1 MFTLEQSIARDR
13 NVQLHDQRKLRF
25 TELLRERILM
35 LVLGTCVRM
44 RMDKMP
50 LNQDNIVV
58 LVMGVRFYRPKG
70 LKDEY

>member
-1 MFTLEQSIARDR
+1 
-13 NVQLHDQRKLRF
+13 
-25 TELLRERILM
+25 M

-44 RMDKMP
+44 CMDKMP